1 MERFTRLGI
10 AALAVSALTATALA
24 ATAPRTRLAQ
34 PAAAPAVAHLVA
46 FGGRGHATDPATRK
60 LDSMLADIARHAGSV
75 RTRSKLADW
84 RALNPAARFQ
94 VTAMAGPMVLID
106 AVTRGDPQR
115 LKAALVSLGLQ
126 GASAFSNDVSGWM
139 PVSQLTA
146 AAARTEVHAM
156 RAALPRARAGSVTST
171 GDYVQGSAA
180 LRTLWPNLDGKGITV
195 GVLSDSFDCYAIYA
209 QPGSGV
215 PASGPSGYASNGFT
229 ADAGKDVSTGDLPA
243 TVDVLAEADQAPP
256 VNNAC
261 MEFNGTLTTP
271 DLLPYSDEG
280 RAMLQVVHDVAPGAS
295 LAFHTAVEGQ
305 ADFANGIL
313 ALAASGAKVIADDI
327 GYFDEPFFQP
337 SLVEQAIDQVNDQGV
352 AYFVAAGNDGQ
363 LSYDN
368 PAPSFATASS
378 SPNPTGEMLLTF
390 GTSAGA
396 PVTRL
401 PVTIAPAI
409 TGVTSGGLVPG
420 EFVALVVEWDQP
432 YVTGAANSGGATS
445 QLDLCVTGGSGGDI
459 ITDGDLNPQACTG
472 PNMLGGDPVLIIL
485 VGNPASNPNNTG
497 PETIN
502 ITLGLVN
509 GSPMPGRIKL
519 AVLDNG
525 AGSTI
530 NQFFAPGS
538 TVQGHAR
545 STGALSM
552 GAAFWADTPAC
563 GVTPAQPESFSSAG
577 GDPTLFDAA
586 GNLLP
591 SPLFPQKPDLIAP
604 DGGNNTFLGFK
615 ITGTAVTGFPQC
627 VNDPNLPSFFGTSA
641 ATPHAA
647 GVAALMLQAN
657 PALTAAQLYQALKDS
672 ADPMAGVSPQ
682 QVGAGF
688 IQAQAA
694 LALVPPAAPTIS
706 LAAGTVSPGQSTTLT
721 WSSINTTGCTA
732 SGSWS
737 GAQDSSGS
745 MTVSQANS
753 GSFTYTLMCTNA
765 AGTSA
770 AASATL
776 TVQAVATQQPSG
788 GGGGGGLDALT
799 LGALA
804 AWLAARLGAQRRER
818 REQRFAAR

>member
-1 MERFTRLGI
+1 MERFKRLGI
-10 AALAVSALTATALA
+10 AALTVGTLTATALA
-24 ATAPRTRLAQ
+24 GIAPRTRPAQ

-46 FGGRGHATDPATRK
+46 FGGRGHSTNPATGK
-60 LDSMLADIARHAGSV
+60 LDSMLADIVRHAGRV
-75 RTRSKLADW
+75 RAGSALADL

-94 VTAMAGPMVLID
+94 VTATAGPMVLID

-115 LKAALVSLGLQ
+115 LKAALMSLGLQ
-126 GASAFSNDVSGWM
+126 NASVFSNDVGGWM
-139 PVSQLTA
+139 PVSRLTA

-156 RAALPRARAGSVTST
+156 RAALPRARTGSVTSS

-180 LRTLWPNLDGKGITV
+180 LRLLWPGLDGKGVTV

-215 PASGPSGYASNGFT
+215 PAAGPSGYASNGFT
-229 ADAGKDVSTGDLPA
+229 ADAAKDVSTGDLPSGV
-243 TVDVLAEADQAPP
+243 TVLAEAGDVSGQT
-256 VNNAC
+256 C
-261 MEFNGTLTTP
+261 MDFNGGLPTP
-271 DLLPYSDEG
+271 ELLPYSDEG
-280 RAMLQVVHDVAPGAS
+280 RAMLQVVHDVAPGAG
-295 LAFHTAVEGQ
+295 LAFHTAVETQ
-305 ADFANGIL
+305 ANFADGII

-327 GYFDEPFFQP
+327 GYFEEPFFQP
-337 SLVEQAIDQVNDQGV
+337 SLIEQAIDQVNGQGV

-368 PAPSFATASS
+368 LGPSFATPSS
-378 SPNPTGEMLLTF
+378 APNPAGEMLLTF
-390 GTSAGA
+390 GTSGGSA
-396 PVTRL
+396 VTTL
-401 PVTIAPAI
+401 PVTIAPALS
-409 TGVTSGGLVPG
+409 GVTSGGLVPG

-432 YVTGAANSGGATS
+432 YVTGAPASGGATS
-445 QLDLCVTGGSGGDI
+445 QLDLCVTGSGGGDI
-459 ITDGDLNPQACTG
+459 ITDIDLNSTSCTG
-472 PNMLGGDPVLIIL
+472 PNTLGGDPVLIML

-509 GSPMPGRIKL
+509 GSPAPGRIKL

-530 NQFFAPGS
+530 NQFFTPGS

-545 STGALSM
+545 STGAMSM
-552 GAAFWADTPAC
+552 GAAFWANTPAC

-577 GDPTLFDAA
+577 GDPNLFDAA
-586 GNLLP
+586 GN
-591 SPLFPQKPDLIAP
+591 PLATPVDPQKPDLIAP

-615 ITGTAVTGFPQC
+615 ITGTQVTGFPQC

-657 PALTAAQLYQALKDS
+657 PAVTVAQVYKALKDS
-672 ADPMAGVSPQ
+672 ADPMIGSPAA

-694 LALVPPAAPTIS
+694 LALLQPAAPTLTLS
-706 LAAGTVSPGQSTTLT
+706 AGTVSPGQATTLT

-737 GAQDSSGS
+737 GAQNSSGT
-745 MTVSQANS
+745 MTVMQANS
-753 GSFTYTLMCTNA
+753 GSYTYTLMCTNA

-770 AASATL
+770 ATSATL
-776 TVQAVATQQPSG
+776 QVMSPAPS
-788 GGGGGGLDALT
+788 GGGGLDALT

-804 AWLAARLGAQRRER
+804 SWLAARLAAQRRER
-818 REQRFAAR
+818 REQRLAAR